1 MPRDLMNPKAHRAEP
16 TIRADS
22 ECSHGERRQ
31 GIAKTIRLKEVTAV
45 VRFSQSLLLVRVS
58 RASGDLQPILE
69 PMFSSGE
76 WSVNLLVASG

>member
-1 MPRDLMNPKAHRAEP
+1 MKPKAYRAEP

-22 ECSHGERRQ
+22 ECSPGKRHQ
-31 GIAKTIRLKEVTAV
+31 GIVKTMRLKKVTAV

-69 PMFSSGE
+69 HMFSSGE

>member
-1 MPRDLMNPKAHRAEP
+1 MIPKAHRAEP

-31 GIAKTIRLKEVTAV
+31 GIAKTIRLKEVTAL